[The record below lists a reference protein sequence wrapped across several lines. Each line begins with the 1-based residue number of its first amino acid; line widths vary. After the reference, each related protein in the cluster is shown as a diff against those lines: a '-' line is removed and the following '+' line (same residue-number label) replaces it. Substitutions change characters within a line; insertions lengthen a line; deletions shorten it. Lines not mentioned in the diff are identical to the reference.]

1 MNSNLITKYRPQSFA
16 DVIGQDTIVRSLQ
29 GICKRRDAQIFL
41 FSGMGGVGKTTLA
54 KLTAKALGADEAHT
68 MDVNAASKTGVEDVR
83 QILDMLEYRPFGY
96 AGKRAIIVDEAHRL
110 SPNAMDS
117 LLKALEDPPEHVIW
131 CFCTTNPSK
140 LPKTLQSRCAKFE
153 LKPVADKALGELYDF
168 VCEQEKLD
176 LPGDVGDLL
185 IKEAKGSPRQLLSNM
200 VVVREAKSKKE
211 AAELLR
217 TALETDSIR
226 ELCQFIING
235 SGSWAT
241 CMKIVGKIEDPPES
255 VRIIV
260 CNYIGVCLKNAKS
273 DDAAAGFMQKLDAF
287 AQSYNSL
294 EGIAPLLLSIGRAL
308 FAE

>member
-1 MNSNLITKYRPQSFA
+1 VNLITKYRPQSFA
-16 DVIGQDTIVRSLQ
+16 DVIGQDAVVRSLQ

-54 KLTAKALGADEAHT
+54 RLTAKALGADEAHT
-68 MDVNAASKTGVEDVR
+68 MDVNAASKTGVDDVR

-96 AGKRAIIVDEAHRL
+96 GGKRAIIVDESHRL

-185 IKEAKGSPRQLLSNM
+185 IREAKGSPRQLLSNL
-200 VVVREAKSKKE
+200 VVAREAKTKKE

-217 TALETDSIR
+217 TALETDSII
-226 ELCQFIING
+226 ELCRFVANGNG
-235 SGSWAT
+235 SWPKGMSLVT
-241 CMKIVGKIEDPPES
+241 KIEENPES
-255 VRIIV
+255 VRIIM
-260 CNYIGVCLKNAKS
+260 CTYLAKCLKSAGSN
-273 DDAAAGFMQKLDAF
+273 DAAGALLEKLDAF
-287 AQSYNSL
+287 SQSYNNA
-294 EGIAPLLLSIGRAL
+294 EGIAPLLMSIGRAL
-308 FAE
+308 FME